1 MTQAEVN
8 NAKVLYQLS
17 VERAVVE
24 KTDAL
29 IFLTPELLEVL
40 ENPTIDEKKK
50 QEIIERVCAL
60 EEIPQIMVNFLKMMS
75 HLGNCDMMRQIFD
88 AYYQYWDEQNHIM
101 RAQIIFDLFLNNGD
115 NICCTYCTHRV
126 HLPVNFLSN

>member
-1 MTQAEVN
+1 MLMTQAAVN

-50 QEIIERVCAL
+50 QEKIERVCAL
-60 EEIPQIMVNFLKMMS
+60 EESPKTMVNFLKMI
-75 HLGNCDMMRQIFD
+75 L
-88 AYYQYWDEQNHIM
+88 
-101 RAQIIFDLFLNNGD
+101 
-115 NICCTYCTHRV
+115 
-126 HLPVNFLSN
+126 

>member
-1 MTQAEVN
+1 MTQAAVN

-60 EEIPQIMVNFLKMMS
+60 EEIP
-75 HLGNCDMMRQIFD
+75 
-88 AYYQYWDEQNHIM
+88 
-101 RAQIIFDLFLNNGD
+101 
-115 NICCTYCTHRV
+115 
-126 HLPVNFLSN
+126 

>member
-1 MTQAEVN
+1 MTQAAVN

-75 HLGNCDMMRQIFD
+75 HLGN
-88 AYYQYWDEQNHIM
+88 
-101 RAQIIFDLFLNNGD
+101 
-115 NICCTYCTHRV
+115 
-126 HLPVNFLSN
+126 